1 MALRLRAAS
10 ALQVG
15 REPLSS
21 LLSKRLL
28 QVVVHTHVGDRA
40 SEPVTLEVQPTDT
53 VLHVKELLE
62 DAKGGTG
69 CAEAHPRLQEFCLGC
84 FFIAAAG
91 LS

>member
-1 MALRLRAAS
+1 MALRMGAAS

-53 VLHVKELLE
+53 ILRLKELLE
-62 DAKGGTG
+62 ERKGGT
-69 CAEAHPRLQEFCLGC
+69 
-84 FFIAAAG
+84 
-91 LS
+91 